1 MENVLY
7 FASVGLI
14 VLISL
19 YAILK
24 ILIKKFNPEDTEYYK
39 V

>member
-14 VLISL
+14 VLIYL
-19 YAILK
+19 YAILY
-24 ILIKKFNPEDTEYYK
+24 ILIKNSKQ
-39 V
+39 